1 MTLSSWFREYVYI
14 PLGGNRV
21 GRRRWIFNLF
31 LVWALTGLWHG
42 AAWTFLVWGLLHGSA
57 LLLEKLW
64 LGDLLRKGPAWLAH
78 CYVILVVLISMVIF
92 NGASLGQAFQEIGS
106 MFGAGGIDGAN
117 PLTWYYLRS
126 YGLLLLIGIIGSLPW
141 IKKLVEKIAAKL
153 NNSSVGSVFLTFV
166 EPIVLIGL
174 FLLVTAYLVDGSFNP
189 FLYFRF

>member
-1 MTLSSWFREYVYI
+1 
-14 PLGGNRV
+14 
-21 GRRRWIFNLF
+21 
-31 LVWALTGLWHG
+31 
-42 AAWTFLVWGLLHGSA
+42 
-57 LLLEKLW
+57 
-64 LGDLLRKGPAWLAH
+64 
-78 CYVILVVLISMVIF
+78 
-92 NGASLGQAFQEIGS
+92 